1 MELNNLVRAA
11 IFAALAVGMG
21 FSLMLV
27 PNIELITVIVFLSG
41 VTLGK
46 GWGGLVGGTAIFIY
60 SGMNPLGSGL
70 SLPPLFFMQIFSM
83 IITGLAG
90 GIFRPLFFK
99 KKFNLLSLVALSL
112 LGFMLTLIYD
122 VLTLISYPLSAG
134 LGFTGALASLV
145 QGLGFAVLHEVSN
158 AVIFVV
164 AVPRVVKYIK

>member
-60 SGMNPLGSGL
+60 SGMNPMGSGL
-70 SLPPLFFMQIFSM
+70 SFPPLFFMQIFSM
-83 IITGLAG
+83 IITVWQVGYFAPY
-90 GIFRPLFFK
+90 FSK
-99 KKFNLLSLVALSL
+99 KNSTYYRWWL
-112 LGFMLTLIYD
+112 
-122 VLTLISYPLSAG
+122 
-134 LGFTGALASLV
+134 
-145 QGLGFAVLHEVSN
+145 
-158 AVIFVV
+158 
-164 AVPRVVKYIK
+164 

>member
-1 MELNNLVRAA
+1 M
-11 IFAALAVGMG
+11 
-21 FSLMLV
+21 
-27 PNIELITVIVFLSG
+27 
-41 VTLGK
+41 
-46 GWGGLVGGTAIFIY
+46 
-60 SGMNPLGSGL
+60 GSGL
-70 SLPPLFFMQIFSM
+70 SFPPLFFMQIISM

-99 KKFNLLSLVALSL
+99 KNFNLLSLVALSL

-134 LGFTGALASLV
+134 LGFTGVLASLV
-145 QGLGFAVLHEVSN
+145 QGLGFTVLHEVSN